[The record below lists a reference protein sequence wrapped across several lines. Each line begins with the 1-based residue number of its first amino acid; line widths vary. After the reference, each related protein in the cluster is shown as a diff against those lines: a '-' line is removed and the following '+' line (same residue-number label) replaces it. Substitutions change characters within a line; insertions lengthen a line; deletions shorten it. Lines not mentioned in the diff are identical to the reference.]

1 MVVLNNQR
9 VLYDKRKIKDVGGE
23 KLSSFTVG
31 DALYQLFYLI
41 FLVLII
47 VLIVLF
53 IRSNKKRR
61 NQLDRIEKKINDLE
75 EQIKISLDIPQYT
88 LKGVF
93 VGDI

>member
-1 MVVLNNQR
+1 M
-9 VLYDKRKIKDVGGE
+9 
-23 KLSSFTVG
+23 SSFTVG